1 MASYYDSNK
10 PTTANFPNIVIEN
23 AGEQHF
29 PTEGLYIGKLSGGAI
44 DIPALVDLTEVKG
57 LTFLYNSEAARKR
70 VNHVI
75 EKLAWRIA
83 LTVPSNL
90 CDIILYNGGNPGDAF
105 NAHSRIDNYLM
116 NERSERVFFDGDKEY
131 FDSLI
136 SEIYSSM
143 KMRAMAIHSSRKS
156 SLVELNEAL
165 GKEARMKYQFVFLT
179 DFPRHIS
186 PQTLE
191 ILQKIIE
198 AGTRTGIYV
207 IMSWD
212 MQADFP
218 DNKISSSEFNPQKL
232 VEQMEL
238 IAPNGDGFRI
248 VNSGHDEI
256 LSRFQFELDNAEI
269 SFIEEEKWLSYIQQ
283 QAKMVK
289 ENTKPTNIQQDYLT
303 LEQTPYEPVLS
314 EISIPV
320 GLDIND
326 KHPAVLRF
334 SHKEFFH
341 AFVLGKTGS
350 GKSGLLNTIICSLL
364 LKYSPEDLMLY
375 LLDFKGVEFNR
386 YRGIKHTKA
395 VLVDNKD
402 SRMALEVID
411 EMWEEFERRSRL
423 FKADGVQHIAD
434 YNKLHPDARLPQ
446 VLFIADECQMMF
458 QSGLRGTEL
467 DIQKNIEQLLANVAK
482 LGRSH
487 GFHIILATQELGSVD
502 IPDSIL
508 NNLSEYF
515 LMLSA
520 PRDSDRLVPDSS
532 LLTSRQ
538 TMGISCFYHNNTLQS
553 QLKGFFAENEELN
566 AVIESIKKKS
576 ANCKNNGAHYFCGSA
591 KYYLDDIKDSFA
603 FMLEDAIC
611 ANVGQTIKVNSRT
624 LTIPIRNDFYEN
636 ILIMGVN
643 KKEQACSVAL
653 NAMASMMIWY
663 SAKQST
669 ARFLVIDCLNQQ
681 GLRYKSILSDWK
693 QLGNCEIIPRQS
705 SGKVLSEI
713 VESLKTKTAQPTVL
727 TIIGAERFIEMKR
740 KSKLSDAASDYIQE
754 MEETDFSVG
763 SLEVTPLDDTQEDSG
778 PALNEADMEQYQQE
792 IAKLKEAYK
801 NGTLAEVQTETPAE
815 EPEEQTVE
823 NITFPKALVFILE
836 EGPLQGV
843 HTILQVDKPQN
854 ILFEEYD
861 MTAANKFNHKV
872 LLRSENKNIVPLR
885 FGQDID
891 VEALSDEE
899 DALRAYYYPEGDDP
913 VLFTPYQMPSRETAC
928 TLWLPNTPQNK

>member
-10 PTTANFPNIVIEN
+10 PTIANFSNIIIEN
-23 AGEQHF
+23 LGDQHF
-29 PTEGLYIGKLSGGAI
+29 PTEGLYIGKLLGGAI
-44 DIPALVDLTEVKG
+44 DIPALVDLTEIKG
-57 LTFLYNSEAARKR
+57 LTFLYNNEAVRKR
-70 VNHVI
+70 VNRVI

-90 CDIILYNGGNPGDAF
+90 CDILLYNGGNPGDAF

-116 NERSERVFFDGDKEY
+116 DERSERVFFDGDREY

-143 KMRAMAIHSSRKS
+143 KMRAMAIHSAGKS
-156 SLVELNEAL
+156 SLVELNESL
-165 GKEARMKYQFVFLT
+165 GKEARIKYKFVFLT

-186 PQTLE
+186 VQTLE

-198 AGTRTGIYV
+198 AGTRTGVYV
-207 IMSWD
+207 IMSWN

-218 DNKISSSEFNPQKL
+218 ESQTSSSEFNPQKM

-238 IAPNGDGFRI
+238 IAPDGDGFRI
-248 VNSGHDEI
+248 VNSGHDDV
-256 LSRFQFELDNAEI
+256 LSRFQFELDNTEV
-269 SFIEEEKWLSYIQQ
+269 SFIEEEKWLSVIQQ
-283 QAKMVK
+283 QVKAAK
-289 ENTKPTNIQQDYLT
+289 ENIKPSNIQQDYLT
-303 LEQTPYEPVLS
+303 LEKTPYEPVLS

-350 GKSGLLNTIICSLL
+350 GKSGLLNTIISSLL

-402 SRMALEVID
+402 SRMALEVIE
-411 EMWEEFERRSRL
+411 EMWEEFERRSKL
-423 FKADGVQHIAD
+423 FKTDGVQHIAD
-434 YNKLHPDARLPQ
+434 YNKLHPDERLPQ

-467 DIQKNIEQLLANVAK
+467 DIQRQIEQLLAKVAK

-520 PRDSDRLVPDSS
+520 PRDSDKLVPDSS
-532 LLTSRQ
+532 PLTSRQ

-553 QLKGFFAENEELN
+553 QLKGFFAENDELK

-576 ANCKNNGAHYFCGSA
+576 ANCPSNGGRYFCGSA
-591 KYYLDDIKDSFA
+591 KYYLDDIDWRDGYES
-603 FMLEDAIC
+603 MPEDGIC
-611 ANVGQTIKVNSRT
+611 AVIGQTIKVHSRT

-653 NAMASMMIWY
+653 NVIASLMMPY
-663 SAKQST
+663 RAKLLS

-681 GLRYKSILSDWK
+681 GLMYKRILSDW
-693 QLGNCEIIPRQS
+693 QQDRHCEIVPRQS

-713 VESLKTKTAQPTVL
+713 IESLKTKTAQPTVL

-740 KSKLSDAASDYIQE
+740 KSRLSDAASDYIQE
-754 MEETDFSVG
+754 MEDTDFSVG
-763 SLEVTPLDDTQEDSG
+763 SLEITPLDDTQEDSG
-778 PALNEADMEQYQQE
+778 PTLNESDMEQYQQK
-792 IAKLKEAYK
+792 IAQLKEAYK

-815 EPEEQTVE
+815 KPEEQTVE
-823 NITFPKALVFILE
+823 NMTFPKALLFILE

-872 LLRSENKNIVPLR
+872 LLRSENKNITPLR

-891 VEALSDEE
+891 VESLSEDE
-899 DALRAYYYPEGDDP
+899 DSLRAYYYPEGYDP
-913 VLFTPYQMPSRETAC
+913 VLFTPFQMPNKETIN
-928 TLWLPNTPQNK
+928 LPFKPL